1 VELDGFD
8 PQTGV
13 VLLAATNRPEILDPA
28 LLRAGRF
35 DRHVVIDLPDKVGR
49 RAILDVHIRKV
60 TLATG
65 VDLDE
70 VAAMTIG
77 FSGAD
82 LANLVNEAAIVA
94 TRRDHAG
101 IQQDDFSTA
110 LERIVAGL
118 ERKSRVLSPN
128 ERRVI
133 AVHESGHA
141 LVALALPD
149 VDPVQKIT
157 IIPRGMGALG
167 FTMQRPREDRYLT
180 TRTELRHRLAVLFGG
195 RTAERLVLGEISTGA
210 ADDIKR
216 ASEMA
221 RDMVMR
227 FGMSDEIGDVV
238 FAEQRS
244 QFLLHDVAQLSASE
258 HTREQI
264 DAAVAHLLGEA
275 AALAEAVLTQHRSEL
290 DQLAE
295 QLLARETL
303 TAKDM
308 PVIPP
313 WNG

>member
-1 VELDGFD
+1 
-8 PQTGV
+8 
-13 VLLAATNRPEILDPA
+13 
-28 LLRAGRF
+28 
-35 DRHVVIDLPDKVGR
+35 
-49 RAILDVHIRKV
+49 
-60 TLATG
+60 
-65 VDLDE
+65 
-70 VAAMTIG
+70 M
-77 FSGAD
+77 
-82 LANLVNEAAIVA
+82 
-94 TRRDHAG
+94 
-101 IQQDDFSTA
+101 
-110 LERIVAGL
+110 
-118 ERKSRVLSPN
+118 LSPN
-128 ERRVI
+128 ERHVI

-227 FGMSDEIGDVV
+227 FGMSDELGNVV

-244 QFLLHDVAQLSASE
+244 QFLLNDIAQVSASE

-264 DAAVAHLLGEA
+264 DAAVAHLLGDA
-275 AALAEAVLTQHRSEL
+275 AALAEAVLTHHRADL
-290 DQLAE
+290 DQAGRTA
-295 QLLARETL
+295 ARARNADGEGH
-303 TAKDM
+303 AGVAAVERMSVRRKDHRLNAAASQRSRSPDLRHRHAFGNPVPGTKSASAGFRAAPTPKISPM
-308 PVIPP
+308 PRPRA
-313 WNG
+313 